1 MKKICFTEPDIHRK
15 ETIKFLKETIDSN
28 FPNEGKLTNK
38 LEKKAKKIL
47 KSKYAVA
54 TTSGTAALYLSLK
67 SIGIQHGDEVIIP
80 NITFQATANAVT
92 MTGAKVKL
100 ADINPSNLLM
110 DLKSLKKL
118 VSKKTKAVIPVHV
131 SGRGHNILEIIKF
144 CKKKEL
150 MLSRT
155 QLKLLG
161 LNLKKCLGNFG
172 ILGCFPLHPTRL

>member
-38 LEKKAKKIL
+38 LEKGKKN
-47 KSKYAVA
+47 SEVQHAVA

-100 ADINPSNLLM
+100 ADINHSNLLM

-144 CKKKEL
+144 CKKK
-150 MLSRT
+150 
-155 QLKLLG
+155 K
-161 LNLKKCLGNFG
+161 N
-172 ILGCFPLHPTRL
+172 